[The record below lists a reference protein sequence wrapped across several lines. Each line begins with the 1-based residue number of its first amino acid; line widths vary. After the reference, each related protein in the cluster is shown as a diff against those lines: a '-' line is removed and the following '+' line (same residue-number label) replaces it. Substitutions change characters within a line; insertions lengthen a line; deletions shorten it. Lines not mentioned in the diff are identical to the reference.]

1 MKRLSLIILTIM
13 LITAILCV
21 AVACDDDSGTQN
33 TDNGTNQNVNDNK
46 PDGNDGTGDNTGGD
60 IETPPEGEDDE
71 TEDGGGEV
79 VTPPEDGGNED
90 GEGEENNDEGAGDVT
105 PTSDGVFNYALNA
118 DGESYT
124 VSGAVD
130 KSADTYAIPALF
142 NSKPVTAIDKE
153 AFRRSDYLVAVS
165 IPATVTDIGE
175 RAFSLCRDLETVTFG
190 EGSELNAI
198 GARAFFECESL
209 DNVKLPAG
217 LKYVGAGAFEGCY
230 SLMDL
235 TVPASVERIGKDAF
249 ECAYTDSVA
258 TSGIV
263 YFGKVAYK
271 YVNIY
276 DEGQSA
282 PAVDAVIKEGTV
294 AIADSAFEGM
304 TELISVTVPASVTHI
319 GADAFTS
326 TGLASITVDKA
337 NTVYY
342 SESNAILTYNTATL
356 VKGTASTVIPDSVAA
371 IADNAFKGVTGL
383 VNIVIPVRVT
393 TIGAC
398 AFEDCASL
406 ETVTMNSAVTVIPD
420 GAFRNCIALKE
431 IKIEKPV
438 KEIAGTAFSGCSAL
452 KTVWI
457 DSPDVI
463 IACNMSL
470 EAGHLLEAAETVYV
484 SDRAFVIEGEDGE
497 ESEDPRKQEA
507 AYLVAFFDKG
517 ASSDGYTVWTRKD
530 A

>member
-1 MKRLSLIILTIM
+1 MKRLSLIILSIM
-13 LITAILCV
+13 LIAAILCV
-21 AVACDDDSGTQN
+21 AVACDDNSGTQN
-33 TDNGTNQNVNDNK
+33 TDNGTNQSGTDN
-46 PDGNDGTGDNTGGD
+46 DNTGGND
-60 IETPPEGEDDE
+60 KDDGTGGEVVTPPEGEDDE
-71 TEDGGGEV
+71 TEEGGE
-79 VTPPEDGGNED
+79 
-90 GEGEENNDEGAGDVT
+90 VT
-105 PTSDGVFNYALNA
+105 PTSDGVFTYALNS
-118 DGESYT
+118 DGETYT
-124 VSGAVD
+124 VRGAID
-130 KSADTYAIPALF
+130 KNATEYAIPAIF
-142 NSKPVTAIDKE
+142 GGKPVTAIESE
-153 AFRRSDYLVAVS
+153 AFRRSDQLVSVS
-165 IPATVTDIGE
+165 IPATVTNIGD
-175 RAFSLCRDLETVTFG
+175 RAFSTCRDLETVTFD
-190 EGSELNAI
+190 EGSELTEI
-198 GARAFFECESL
+198 GARAFYECESL
-209 DNVKLPAG
+209 DNLKLPAG
-217 LKYVGAGAFEGCY
+217 LKNVGAGAFDGCY

-249 ECAYTDSVA
+249 NCAYTDSVA

-276 DEGQSA
+276 EEGQPA
-282 PAVDAVIKEGTV
+282 PSVEAVIASGTV

-304 TELISVTVPASVTHI
+304 AELVSVTVPASVTHI

-326 TGLASITVDKA
+326 TGLTSITVDPL
-337 NTVYY
+337 NRVYY

-420 GAFRNCIALKE
+420 GAFRNCTALKE

-438 KEIAGTAFSGCSAL
+438 KEIAGTAFSGCTAL

-470 EAGHLLEAAETVYV
+470 DAGHLLEYADTVYV
-484 SDRAFVIEGEDGE
+484 SDRAFVIVGEEGE
-497 ESEDPRKQEA
+497 ESEDPRKQESD
-507 AYLVAFFDKG
+507 YLVAFFTSG
-517 ASSDGYTVWTRKD
+517 VSENGYTVWERDPNK
-530 A
+530 AA

>member
-13 LITAILCV
+13 LIAAILCV

-33 TDNGTNQNVNDNK
+33 ANNGTNQNVNDNNGA
-46 PDGNDGTGDNTGGD
+46 DGNGS
-60 IETPPEGEDDE
+60 
-71 TEDGGGEV
+71 EDGGGEV

-130 KSADTYAIPALF
+130 KSADAYAIPALF

-153 AFRRSDYLVAVS
+153 AFRRSDYLVVVS

-175 RAFSLCRDLETVTFG
+175 RAFSLCRDLENVTFG
-190 EGSELNAI
+190 EGSELNAV

-209 DNVKLPAG
+209 DNLDLPDGVKS
-217 LKYVGAGAFEGCY
+217 VGEGAFNGCN
-230 SLMDL
+230 SLINL

-249 ECAYTDSVA
+249 ECAYTAAIDV
-258 TSGIV
+258 SGIV

-276 DEGQSA
+276 DKELPA
-282 PAVDAVIKEGTV
+282 PSVEAVIKDGTI

-326 TGLASITVDKA
+326 TGLTSITVDPL
-337 NTVYY
+337 NNVYY
-342 SESNAILTYNTATL
+342 SESNAVFTYNTATL
-356 VKGTASTVIPDSVAA
+356 VKGTASTVIPDGIETIRA
-371 IADNAFKGVTGL
+371 NAFKDVAGL
-383 VNIVIPVRVT
+383 VNITLPTSVT
-393 TIGAC
+393 AIGAC
-398 AFEDCASL
+398 AFENCASL
-406 ETVTMNSAVTVIPD
+406 ETVTLNSSVTVIPD
-420 GAFRNCIALKE
+420 GAFRGCTALKE
-431 IKIEKPV
+431 IVIEKTV
-438 KEIAGTAFSGCSAL
+438 KEIAGTAFSGCTAL

-470 EAGHLLEAAETVYV
+470 DAGHLLEAAETVYV

-497 ESEDPRKQEA
+497 ESEDPRKQESD
-507 AYLVAFFDKG
+507 YLVAFFAKG

>member
-1 MKRLSLIILTIM
+1 MKRLSLIILSIM
-13 LITAILCV
+13 LIAAILCV
-21 AVACDDDSGTQN
+21 AVACDDNSGTQN
-33 TDNGTNQNVNDNK
+33 TDNGTNQSGTNTD
-46 PDGNDGTGDNTGGD
+46 DSGGNDKDDGT
-60 IETPPEGEDDE
+60 
-71 TEDGGGEV
+71 GGEV
-79 VTPPEDGGNED
+79 VTPPEGGDDETEEG
-90 GEGEENNDEGAGDVT
+90 GEVT
-105 PTSDGVFNYALNA
+105 PTSDGVFTYALNA
-118 DGESYT
+118 DGETYT
-124 VSGAVD
+124 VRGAID
-130 KSADTYAIPALF
+130 KNSSEYAIPAIF
-142 NSKPVTAIDKE
+142 GGKPVTAIESE

-420 GAFRNCIALKE
+420 GAFRNCTALKE

-438 KEIAGTAFSGCSAL
+438 KEIAGTAFSGCTAL

-470 EAGHLLEAAETVYV
+470 EAGHLLEHADTVYV
-484 SDRAFVIEGEDGE
+484 SDRAFVIVGEDGE

-517 ASSDGYTVWTRKD
+517 ASSDGYTVWTRK
-530 A
+530 AA

>member
-13 LITAILCV
+13 LIAAILCV

-33 TDNGTNQNVNDNK
+33 ANNGTNQNVNDNNGA
-46 PDGNDGTGDNTGGD
+46 DGNGS
-60 IETPPEGEDDE
+60 
-71 TEDGGGEV
+71 EDGGGEV

-90 GEGEENNDEGAGDVT
+90 GEGEENDDEDAGDVT

-175 RAFSLCRDLETVTFG
+175 RAFSLCRDLENVTFG
-190 EGSELNAI
+190 EGSELNAV

-209 DNVKLPAG
+209 DNLDLPDGVKS
-217 LKYVGAGAFEGCY
+217 VGAGAFEECY

-282 PAVDAVIKEGTV
+282 PSVEAVIKDGTI

-319 GADAFTS
+319 GTDAFTS
-326 TGLASITVDKA
+326 TGLTSIKVDEE
-337 NTVYY
+337 NIVYY
-342 SESNAILTYNTATL
+342 SESNAILTFNTATL
-356 VKGTASTVIPDSVAA
+356 VKGTASTVIPDGIETIGA
-371 IADNAFKGVTGL
+371 NAFKDVAGL
-383 VNIVIPVRVT
+383 VNITLPTSVT
-393 TIGAC
+393 AIGAC
-398 AFEDCASL
+398 AFENCASL
-406 ETVTMNSAVTVIPD
+406 ETVTLNSSVTVIPD
-420 GAFRNCIALKE
+420 GAFRGCTALKE
-431 IKIEKPV
+431 IVIEKTV
-438 KEIAGTAFSGCSAL
+438 KEIAGTAFSGCTAL

-470 EAGHLLEAAETVYV
+470 DAGHLLEAAETVYV

-497 ESEDPRKQEA
+497 ESEDPRKQES
-507 AYLVAFFDKG
+507 AYLVAFFAKG